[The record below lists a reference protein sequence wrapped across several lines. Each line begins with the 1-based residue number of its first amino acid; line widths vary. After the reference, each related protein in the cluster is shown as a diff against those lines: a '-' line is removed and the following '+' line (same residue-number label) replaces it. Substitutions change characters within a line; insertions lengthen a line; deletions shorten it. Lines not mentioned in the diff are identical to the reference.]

1 METQVCGLLGA
12 TEFTIPQALTDSRN
26 IWSTSY
32 RWAPSRRCKK
42 QRRSRPLDTTQQRP
56 TLPTHQR
63 LSRTSSCPLQTTY
76 TTSSWSRDMETTTQT
91 LFNST
96 WYTQCRVPYKAFE
109 TTVQRKQIFEESF
122 TTWEFEIARYER
134 DNQAPIPD
142 NIKIAILLNETK
154 GPLQQYLQLRAG
166 AIQRYADIR
175 ELILEYHRASTA
187 FSKMQA
193 QQQAMNS
200 STNDAQPMDI
210 GATYKGKG
218 KYNNKGKGKYNKG
231 KGKTQW
237 HNKGKGYT
245 GYSQQGY
252 KGKGPTPIGHG
263 NPFKGAM
270 QYKGKSKG
278 KGPPQWQ
285 STTMS
290 KGKGKGTCYKCGQ
303 QGHYA
308 RDCRVAV
315 YNVTDMD
322 EGTDQ
327 YNQQQSYYQQP
338 WTEQEQW
345 HYEEQWFPDHQQ
357 WQYDQQQQAA
367 YNQDQQP
374 PQMPTAPAQVVSTV
388 EFGTT
393 TIATVTTT
401 GLNTYRTVELMI
413 DSGAAVH
420 VCPPTFGTDF
430 PLMPLTE
437 EQTPP
442 LRSVTDEPLWV
453 LGYRWVRFKNIQGQ
467 HLVMPFYVIDGI
479 RHPIVSIT
487 RLLEQGFELNLRGTE
502 STLQK
507 GDVFQAPL
515 TSKDRL
521 LYIHLETAPME
532 EGTKLVIQN
541 TPQGQVAMI
550 APTYTLTATGP
561 RPQQGGNNDFW
572 KYNEQGYLVRV
583 HKRGRKALFTPGYGN
598 QSACPVQ
605 FDRLDDYRKTIVYK
619 ENGTQTVLE
628 DKFKSL
634 TKQEANRE
642 VTGTQ
647 WQGETWFR
655 ILPDKTTTGQQKQDT
670 NKEQQVQKRMDEG
683 KEVKYR
689 HTYKQQEKEDTLPTP
704 MQMDDTTDYW
714 IKEGRFWKRVH
725 VRPRTEF
732 YTPTPEDNGPDVYK
746 LLPYRATHIREE
758 HNMRRIE
765 DDWTTEPQPTRQ
777 QEWTGS
783 TTFEERRE
791 YREEMPTEEDE
802 QQSANKAKAM
812 MQPVQPTPQEIQQ
825 HNLTHMPYRSWCP
838 VCIQSR
844 GRQTSHQQQTLKQP
858 VIQVD
863 FTYIK
868 TYEDKWP
875 VPILTAID
883 IQTGMA
889 MATMLTDKKGQFAY
903 AQACLQAFILECGRA
918 EGILQSDQEEYLMA
932 LLRATAKAT
941 GNMTVRFAPAYSSKS
956 SGSIERFHRTLAG
969 HIRTLRTQV
978 QQNYN
983 TRLPTTHP
991 IMAWAVRHS
1000 AYLINRF
1007 LIRADGYTSYHKRW
1021 GRTHNAALCE
1031 FGETVMYI
1039 VQSIKQR
1046 PKLEPRFYKGI
1057 WLGKCTSTGESF
1069 IGIAGRI
1076 VRSRT
1081 IRRLAGTNRYDAQL
1095 MDTIT
1100 GTPWN
1105 PTPPIGF
1112 QPAFILPPTPAST
1125 EQQVQAGQT
1134 SHEETNTGNQPTTA
1148 AKHATNTK
1156 EVETEAKKARTETTK
1171 KQRVEEQQQ
1180 STASASTPT
1189 HSTAMRLGTSPM
1201 PTGSPTR
1208 SVDDQVH
1215 EGSASKSRKQST
1227 TQQAPARP
1235 EETKERDSTRP
1246 RLRINAVT
1254 VALKSGKKITTAT
1267 SEDPQ
1272 EVRAEQRLLE
1282 PHIYNNEGFDTE
1294 KLKQG
1299 MQKEMESM
1307 RTQGVYEEVDVT
1319 KLTPQQRQERDL
1331 DNIIESRWV
1340 YRSKGDEVRARIVA
1354 KGYTEHIEDQ
1364 DDVYASTPLFAVLR
1378 ILLALSMARGWIVQ
1392 VGDISTAF
1400 LHALAATAG
1409 LVLRPPEEYYT
1420 NPNILWRLHK
1430 AMYGL
1435 RSSPKAWQEHLAK
1448 VLTDLGLKR
1457 LQSEPNVY
1465 TNGKVYIMVYVDDL
1479 LFTGETWWGRSNFQG
1494 DTGQD
1499 VASPYRHLHNKQ
1511 HNWLPWKE
1519 DYKQRRSLWSLFG
1532 KQLHRQHPTRSKP
1545 TKRNSSR
1552 HYRFQQHYTYNRTGW
1567 TPWHR
1572 RARPLQAYG
1581 RKAAMAFIHTTR
1593 HELCSKGTSAFF
1605 TTTNSP
1611 RQTAATT
1618 LPQVPSR
1625 YKTPQ
1630 VRDTTNGVSTAQQQ
1644 GAARPDSL
1652 HRCRLGRMPDYTQ
1665 KYIWLR
1671 DPIPWDYSSLW
1682 FTYTIR
1688 RSTFLSR
1695 KRVLRDWY
1703 RCYRGITPQELLGRD
1718 PTQQDQ
1724 SQNTHWQ
1731 HIRQKHGYTHWR
1743 VQASQTHRAQI
1754 HVHTTPHSRRHPFHT
1769 QNQHQTQSVRHTYK
1783 IRATR
1788 SASMALTCCGHT
1800 SARQLRR
1807 IQLQQFHTPAYEHN
1821 KCTRI
1826 CSLLDWVYHVHV
1838 CLP

>member
-1 METQVCGLLGA
+1 MAAATTGGDLNAMHRYKLPPPHFTGEYATFEEWKHKFVAYLGLQNSQFPRLLQIAETFDQPVTDELLADGARNREEADLWIQLSKDLHYLLINVCQGQAAVLCRQHTLQAVGLETWRQLHRRFSIPLG
-12 TEFTIPQALTDSRN
+12 TRSVGYLTKLLKPQ
-26 IWSTSY
+26 
-32 RWAPSRRCKK
+32 
-42 QRRSRPLDTTQQRP
+42 
-56 TLPTHQR
+56 
-63 LSRTSSCPLQTTY
+63 
-76 TTSSWSRDMETTTQT
+76 
-91 LFNST
+91 FNEN
-96 WYTQCRVPYKAFE
+96 K
-109 TTVQRKQIFEESF
+109 FEESF

-285 STTMS
+285 STTMN

-367 YNQDQQP
+367 YNQEQQP

-393 TIATVTTT
+393 TIASVTTT
-401 GLNTYRTVELMI
+401 GLNTYKTVELMI

-479 RHPIVSIT
+479 RHPIVSVT

-550 APTYTLTATGP
+550 APTHTLTATGP

-704 MQMDDTTDYW
+704 MQMDGTTDYW

-791 YREEMPTEEDE
+791 YREEMPTEEEDE

-844 GRQTSHQQQTLKQP
+844 GRQTSHQQQTSKQP

-941 GNMTVRFAPAYSSKS
+941 GNMTVRFAPAYSSQS

-1031 FGETVMYI
+1031 FGETVMYM

-1134 SHEETNTGNQPTTA
+1134 PQGETSTGNQPTTA

-1180 STASASTPT
+1180 STASASTST

-1208 SVDDQVH
+1208 PVDDQVH

-1319 KLTPQQRQERDL
+1319 KLTPQQRQELDL

-1409 LVLRPPEEYYT
+1409 LVLRPPKEYYT

-1479 LFTGETWWGRSNFQG
+1479 LFTGEPDEVARIFKEIQAKMLLRHTGTCTTNNTIDFLGRKITNKGDHFEVSLGNSYIDNILQEANLQNATAAVTTGSNSTTPTTEQDELL
-1494 DTGQD
+1494 DTEEHAHYRRMVGKLQWLSYTRPD
-1499 VASPYRHLHNKQ
+1499 MSFAVKELARSLQQPTVRDRQRLRHCLRYLAGTKHHKFVIQPTVFLQPNNKEQLDLTVYTDADWAGCQVTRKSTSGFVIQFLGTTVHFGSRTQSVVALSSAESEFYAIGTGATEALHLKNFLGEILHNKI
-1511 HNWLPWKE
+1511 
-1519 DYKQRRSLWSLFG
+1519 SL
-1532 KQLHRQHPTRSKP
+1532 K
-1545 TKRNSSR
+1545 
-1552 HYRFQQHYTYNRTGW
+1552 
-1567 TPWHR
+1567 
-1572 RARPLQAYG
+1572 
-1581 RKAAMAFIHTTR
+1581 IHTDSTSGKSMATR
-1593 HELCSKGTSAFF
+1593 I
-1605 TTTNSP
+1605 
-1611 RQTAATT
+1611 
-1618 LPQVPSR
+1618 
-1625 YKTPQ
+1625 
-1630 VRDTTNGVSTAQQQ
+1630 GVSKRAKHIELKYMFIQHLIHDGILSIHKINTKHNPSDILTKYVQREVLQWHLH
-1644 GAARPDSL
+1644 AAGIRP
-1652 HRCRLGRMPDYTQ
+1652 PD
-1665 KYIWLR
+1665 
-1671 DPIPWDYSSLW
+1671 
-1682 FTYTIR
+1682 
-1688 RSTFLSR
+1688 
-1695 KRVLRDWY
+1695 
-1703 RCYRGITPQELLGRD
+1703 
-1718 PTQQDQ
+1718 
-1724 SQNTHWQ
+1724 N
-1731 HIRQKHGYTHWR
+1731 
-1743 VQASQTHRAQI
+1743 
-1754 HVHTTPHSRRHPFHT
+1754 
-1769 QNQHQTQSVRHTYK
+1769 
-1783 IRATR
+1783 
-1788 SASMALTCCGHT
+1788 
-1800 SARQLRR
+1800 
-1807 IQLQQFHTPAYEHN
+1807 
-1821 KCTRI
+1821 
-1826 CSLLDWVYHVHV
+1826 
-1838 CLP
+1838 